1 MKLTEKKLMS
11 FAKAASFI
19 KVRNSSICII
29 LSDRATSGEF
39 YPYQKFFKNWFANF
53 CYTDFFGVH
62 LLCVAW
68 PEF

>member
-1 MKLTEKKLMS
+1 MLVGIIARYCSPSCHIMS

-39 YPYQKFFKNWFANF
+39 YSWSEFFKNWFAIF
-53 CYTDFFGVH
+53 VVQIFF
-62 LLCVAW
+62 
-68 PEF
+68 